1 MFKKIFRKSI
11 ESDGGTGSP
20 ADSPVK
26 DDAGPSPNPAP
37 QLAGIGIVFQ
47 LAPDGGLYIKSMSEG
62 GAAHHSGIL
71 EQGDCLMLVD
81 GVKVF
86 GKPSDYVSSKI
97 MGPVGTPVAT
107 KFRRNVIDPQTG
119 ASSFKFVAPV
129 LTRGQT
135 AELPQPAGVGIIFKV
150 GADKCMYVKSMSPDG
165 AAKLS
170 NQICVEDCLTHVD
183 GRNVAGKHVVTVTPL
198 LTGTFGS
205 TVVLGLK
212 RKGESGTRTVTLQR
226 GKRATFRDTDTGPKV
241 QQGVTTK
248 AISVIVPDGA
258 CAGDIIA
265 AQDDKGNIVKV
276 TVPQG
281 AVKGTMLRVP
291 VGLII
296 KSSAGQV
303 MSNPEDLERILRE
316 IAEVPGR
323 DQVFSWKGRNISAPQ
338 PNADGTVTVFD
349 ADSGHVIWHGD
360 PYGALGSVCEAGDGV
375 GARPPPAGL
384 GLSQAEA
391 EGVAAE
397 QSRGEEAD
405 AASDT
410 SDVDRFGEDYEG
422 GCDIPLV
429 EHTEIPSED
438 PADALQVTWAT
449 LVHVYAGLKPDCVCL
464 DFAHRVCTPGHQLLF
479 VALCSAAVA
488 HMQLVPASPIW
499 ASPHETPSAASTTAS
514 SILSSTLSVAVTSP
528 GGLSRSSDCLVDA
541 SDSRRQCDIG
551 SVASPATAVREGGA
565 GSKTELVPTTVE
577 PAFMPY
583 TRVRDL
589 VHGTIPG
596 SGRVGWRVIAS
607 ARCAC
612 GPALVPGPRLSSW
625 QATDTGL
632 SWSPPL
638 LYWSPVSTRRR
649 QGADRTTRDTR
660 PTPFWRVP
668 GRTTRQGTCGI
679 SSGRTS
685 TCSGL
690 VWRWACRCCGRRA
703 YSMQEDTTPTTPRSS
718 MRRSAT

>member
-1 MFKKIFRKSI
+1 MVQFSVSRGNQERKGGGFDASRNSIGCENSEVLPHPSLPLSPRVLLPPRPHLGGPCNRPPGRVAMFKKIFRKSI
-11 ESDGGTGSP
+11 ESDGSTGSP

-26 DDAGPSPNPAP
+26 DDAGPSANLAP

-62 GAAHHSGIL
+62 GAAQHSGIL

-323 DQVFSWKGRNISAPQ
+323 DQVFSWKGRYITAPQ

-349 ADSGHVIWHGD
+349 ADSGHVVWHGD
-360 PYGALGSVCEAGDGV
+360 PYGALGSVCEAGDGL
-375 GARPPPAGL
+375 GARPPAGH
-384 GLSQAEA
+384 GLSNAEA
-391 EGVAAE
+391 EVVAAQ
-397 QSRGEEAD
+397 QSRGVEAD

-410 SDVDRFGEDYEG
+410 SDVDRFGEDFEG
-422 GCDIPLV
+422 GCEIPLV
-429 EHTEIPSED
+429 EHTEIPSWD
-438 PADALQVTWAT
+438 QADALQVTLAT
-449 LVHVYAGLKPDCVCL
+449 LEHVYAGLTPHCVCL
-464 DFAHRVCTPGHQLLF
+464 DVAHRVCTPGHRLLS
-479 VALCSAAVA
+479 VAIWSAAVA

-499 ASPHETPSAASTTAS
+499 ASPPDTPAAST
-514 SILSSTLSVAVTSP
+514 P
-528 GGLSRSSDCLVDA
+528 
-541 SDSRRQCDIG
+541 
-551 SVASPATAVREGGA
+551 
-565 GSKTELVPTTVE
+565 KTELVPTTVE

-583 TRVRDL
+583 TRVCDL

-596 SGRVGWRVIAS
+596 SGSMCGLVIAS
-607 ARCAC
+607 ARCECVTMRASFASL
-612 GPALVPGPRLSSW
+612 PTLV
-625 QATDTGL
+625 
-632 SWSPPL
+632 L
-638 LYWSPVSTRRR
+638 LA
-649 QGADRTTRDTR
+649 GH
-660 PTPFWRVP
+660 
-668 GRTTRQGTCGI
+668 
-679 SSGRTS
+679 
-685 TCSGL
+685 
-690 VWRWACRCCGRRA
+690 
-703 YSMQEDTTPTTPRSS
+703 
-718 MRRSAT
+718 